1 MTRAIPDQT
10 FSSQAS
16 PGQTWSDQTLPAVLP
31 TKAQIQG
38 NQGLYEVEAWLGQRG
53 RGRLYRG
60 RQLPDNR
67 SVVIR
72 ELWLPEDLNPME
84 TRQRRQAFVTV
95 AGLGLADGRAQ
106 DSRLILP
113 LEAIADLSPDQER
126 RHYLISRGE
135 AEANPTLGHY
145 LATTGAM
152 PGHGVRR
159 LLNQALQTLQL
170 LHEQKFTQADGQL
183 RQRLVHGKLSLET
196 LLIQTAAGPTLG
208 AMSTPDTRATESP
221 EFPPDA
227 SDVSISEFETAAVHQ
242 SLHDRDFLVYLCDL
256 HLWEQLFEPA
266 APGSRPPTVGDDLR
280 ALGAIALYALQGGA
294 THPDSGYPLDPT
306 EDSDWP
312 EDLFPPL
319 LAYLKQLCGVSGS
332 FPSAA
337 AARQAL
343 LNLPPEPQST
353 VTVVPP
359 RVRSS
364 AQKRRRWWLWALV
377 AALLLLLG
385 IGLFWLLR
393 ALLLRAQAQSA
404 PLLCCVDG
412 VTGVPGGN
420 FTYTAETDG
429 TWSYV
434 RQLGLIEPGKTLD
447 QVLQDRLT
455 GEEANPAENLAASP
469 NNRNANGSPGRSSGR
484 SSDRPLQLRF
494 VEEPSLD
501 EAIAQTRQGTVDF
514 AVAGVTEPLPI
525 DLDSQV
531 VGYDGLVV
539 FVAFSYAQRQNGLP
553 ATLNGEI
560 TLEQLQQIYTGQ
572 VTNWRQLGGP
582 NLPVRPYAPDD
593 PEAVRIF
600 EQRVLGNQTMIDQF
614 RQQLA
619 GGLTDG
625 ILTLPTFPSLTQIIR
640 DFEELNLGSISFGR
654 LSQVAGQCSVYP
666 LAIAA
671 DGPAV
676 QPLVV
681 TSGQDITPETDLCD
695 AKGSYGPE
703 PTRFR
708 QGTYPLAY
716 PVTVV
721 SLRDNRRPPI
731 GRKFAEILQTVEAQQ
746 LLNRTGL
753 VPLLPQ
759 SALVTEQNSPRP

>member
-1 MTRAIPDQT
+1 MGQPGPD
-10 FSSQAS
+10 
-16 PGQTWSDQTLPAVLP
+16 PTLPALLP
-31 TKAQIQG
+31 SKAQIQG
-38 NQGLYEVEAWLGQRG
+38 KQGLYEVETELGRRG
-53 RGRLYRG
+53 RGQMYRG
-60 RQLPDNR
+60 TQLPDNR
-67 SVVIR
+67 PVVIR

-95 AGLGLADGRAQ
+95 AGLGLADGRSQ

-113 LEAIADLSPDQER
+113 LEAIADLSPGQER

-152 PGHGVRR
+152 SGHGVRR

-183 RQRLVHGKLSLET
+183 RQQLVHGRLSLDT
-196 LLIQTAAGPTLG
+196 LLIQTVTGPTLG
-208 AMSTPDTRATESP
+208 AMSAPDTRATDSLEPSALSESGLS
-221 EFPPDA
+221 A
-227 SDVSISEFETAAVHQ
+227 SEVSR
-242 SLHDRDFLVYLCDL
+242 SLQGRDFLVYLCDL

-280 ALGAIALYALQGGA
+280 ALGAIALYALQRGS
-294 THPDSGYPLDPT
+294 THPDSGYLLDPT
-306 EDSDWP
+306 EDRDWP

-319 LAYLKQLCGVSGS
+319 LAYLKQLCGVRGS

-359 RVRSS
+359 RVRP
-364 AQKRRRWWLWALV
+364 ARKQRRWWLWALG

-385 IGLFWLLR
+385 VGIFWLLR
-393 ALLLRAQAQSA
+393 AWLLRPQAQ
-404 PLLCCVDG
+404 PPPPLCCVDG
-412 VTGVPGGN
+412 VSGVPGGS

-429 TWSYV
+429 TWSYI

-455 GEEANPAENLAASP
+455 GDETGLAENRAESA
-469 NNRNANGSPGRSSGR
+469 NNPNANGSPGRN
-484 SSDRPLQLRF
+484 SDRPLQLRF

-501 EAIAQTRQGTVDF
+501 QALTQIRRGTVDF

-525 DLDSQV
+525 DLASQV

-539 FVAFSYAQRQNGLP
+539 FVAFSYAQRQNSLP

-560 TLEQLQQIYTGQ
+560 TLAQLQQIYTGQ
-572 VTNWRQLGGP
+572 VTNWRQIGGP
-582 NLPVRPYAPDD
+582 NLPLRPYAPED

-614 RQQLA
+614 RQQLT

-625 ILTLPTFPSLTQIIR
+625 IITLPTFPSLTQIIR
-640 DFEELNLGSISFGR
+640 DFEELRLGSISFGR
-654 LSQVAGQCSVYP
+654 VSEVAGQCSVYP
-666 LAIAA
+666 LAIAV

-676 QPLVV
+676 QPLVL
-681 TSGQDITPETDLCD
+681 TNGRDITPETDLCD

-716 PVTVV
+716 PVAVV

-731 GRKFAEILQTVEAQQ
+731 GRKFAEILQTVEAQE
-746 LLNRTGL
+746 LLTRGGL

-759 SALVTEQNSPRP
+759 STLGTEQAAPRP